1 MWVRKVVFVGLA
13 LLAIGPSVGAKS
25 TRMVGAV
32 ASVTPSSLNVLTQSE
47 GTKSVRL
54 DGRTEYMRWVTQKPY
69 QSGGTVGFNA
79 LAVGRC
85 VEVNTRS
92 ADTDEA
98 KLVWISTEPAGSMAD
113 PCHTLR
119 K

>member
-13 LLAIGPSVGAKS
+13 LLAIGPSVGARS

-32 ASVTPSSLNVLTQSE
+32 TSVTPSSLNVLTQSE

-54 DGRTEYMRWVTQKPY
+54 DARTEYLKWVTQKPW

-85 VEVNTRS
+85 VEVNLRS
-92 ADTDEA
+92 ADTEEA
-98 KLVWISTEPAGSMAD
+98 KLVWISNEPTGSIAD
-113 PCHTLR
+113 PCRTFR